1 MLGSLCCCFCILTGQ
16 CRHGSAQRA
25 WAPCGA
31 DTSSP
36 EARGGF
42 PEQGLEE
49 VRIPSGP
56 GEGRSVEPAG
66 SLGPSSTFHPF
77 RPWSWTPS
85 TATTGAS
92 RAVAPSLGRTCCLAL
107 TGCWMTFPAASSR
120 PTEPL
125 QMPLHHSLGCPFHPP
140 ALTKHHP
147 WEDGNQPA

>member
-1 MLGSLCCCFCILTGQ
+1 MWAARSPCAPTGETTLRARMASSGWWTALTASACRIASASSRACWWRSAWPEPPSSSL
-16 CRHGSAQRA
+16 
-25 WAPCGA
+25 P
-31 DTSSP
+31 TS
-36 EARGGF
+36 RTF
-42 PEQGLEE
+42 PEHCPLM
-49 VRIPSGP
+49 PS
-56 GEGRSVEPAG
+56 V
-66 SLGPSSTFHPF
+66 

-107 TGCWMTFPAASSR
+107 TGSWMTFPAASSR
-120 PTEPL
+120 PTESL